1 MLRTLFSILVASAF
15 SCAVLAADS
24 ELDRLQGK
32 WETTRTTEEGQKV
45 TQTIELKKDKMTFK
59 IIDSSGATAFA
70 ATATIKPVKAGA
82 FSTFTISDIKAG
94 RDEDSLEDADG
105 ERSYVYLFASET
117 LTIISNIDEERER
130 PPLLDVYKKVAAK

>member
-1 MLRTLFSILVASAF
+1 MLTDSRVSW
-15 SCAVLAADS
+15 ADCS
-24 ELDRLQGK
+24 RWK
-32 WETTRTTEEGQKV
+32 P
-45 TQTIELKKDKMTFK
+45 
-59 IIDSSGATAFA
+59 SSLSQL